1 MKFYNDKNGILL
13 FCVLFLVWAY
23 YYGQSCPCSSNTTC
37 IRKEFYGVQPNHL
50 FLFIILGILFPSYFY
65 SIQSIGILWE
75 FAEYILDKF
84 PILAIKYSGGCLRYP
99 PSDYNENN
107 NPITNYTVY
116 RGIEKP
122 LNYIDKLFNVKNS
135 TLHGWHGSV
144 AELVPNLIGFLIGY
158 AINRFLLR
166 LG

>member
-65 SIQSIGILWE
+65 SIQIIGILWE

-84 PILAIKYSGGCLRYP
+84 PILVIKYSGGCLRYP
-99 PSDYNENN
+99 PPDYNESN